1 MSDKGHLFDNIEE
14 EGESAVAE
22 AKRFIAKWK
31 SVDLTERS
39 ACQQHFLDLCGV
51 LGEKKP
57 AEVNK
62 TGSWFTFEKGL
73 TTTEEKK
80 GFADVWRRGLF
91 GWE

>member
-1 MSDKGHLFDNIEE
+1 MTPHE
-14 EGESAVAE
+14 
-22 AKRFIAKWK
+22 FIAKWK

-39 ACQQHFLDLCGV
+39 ACQQHFLDLCDM

-80 GFADVWRRGLF
+80 GFADVWRRGFF